1 MRALKRGQLTLVSW
15 LALCVGLGPSGAG
28 AQTVESALNAFLV
41 ARVSWPTA
49 SGERSLPFRI
59 GTKDLVAPL
68 MAELGQSGRIVGLVT
83 QREIGDLEFRTTQ
96 DFLVVDGT
104 RLPLEGRIR
113 PPAAALPASFFAT
126 SRTSALRRGDAVE
139 LYFADDVTEALQ
151 IGELETHGSELTV
164 VGRAQRVA
172 RLLTQRGADV
182 GYLFSSVRVSAVG
195 GLTDSF
201 AWSGGFQ
208 GTTAIVSGWLLR
220 GRETLVVG
228 P

>member
-1 MRALKRGQLTLVSW
+1 MKRRRLALASSAW
-15 LALCVGLGPSGAG
+15 LALCAALEPSAVA
-28 AQTVESALNAFLV
+28 AQTVEATLNAFLT

-68 MAELGQSGRIVGLVT
+68 LEELGKSGRIVGLVARR
-83 QREIGDLEFRTTQ
+83 QIGDFAPQASQ
-96 DFLVVDGT
+96 DFLVVDGA
-104 RLPLEGRIR
+104 RFALEGRVR
-113 PPAAALPASFFAT
+113 PPATALPASFFAS
-126 SRTSALRRGDAVE
+126 SRASAVRRGTAVE

-151 IGELETHGSELTV
+151 VGDLDTHGSELTV

-172 RLLTQRGADV
+172 RLLTQQGRDV
-182 GYLFSSVRVSAVG
+182 GYLFSSVRLSAVG

-201 AWSGGFQ
+201 AWAGGFQ

-220 GRETLVVG
+220 GPEKLVVA